1 MGKLGKRSTRID
13 MVTLRELGEEYL
25 RSAALLALRIEELR
39 RAGADKRRMNEL
51 LEICRQTRETADLL
65 LNYYDA
71 PRPGTYIFAARKRSE
86 K

>member
-1 MGKLGKRSTRID
+1 MA
-13 MVTLRELGEEYL
+13 TLRELGENYL

-39 RAGADKRRMNEL
+39 RAGADKRRINEL
-51 LEICRQTRETADLL
+51 VEICRQTRETADML

-71 PRPGTYIFAARKRSE
+71 PRPGSYIFYAGKRPE